1 MNKHIHIHI
10 HRTTDND
17 FKESDHPRASN
28 GQFGSGGG
36 GGKSGSSEKKKGAP
50 AIPTKHSNRGA
61 TALAQMQAASNKH
74 LEQTGKGHV
83 VKGKEATRAEAEHG
97 SAKSEYRTHAVN
109 AQTKGQAAL
118 DLHNKAEASKDPKD
132 KAAAAKA
139 VKEAYEA
146 HTAAGA
152 SHSKI
157 PFPGASERAEHH
169 AQRAAHYKKLMAQYG
184 AAPAKDPK
192 DMNDQELQE
201 YLEKTNTRQ
210 TLKRG

>member
-36 GGKSGSSEKKKGAP
+36 GGKSGSSEKKGAP

-97 SAKSEYRTHAVN
+97 SAKQSAY
-109 AQTKGQAAL
+109 KGSKP
-118 DLHNKAEASKDPKD
+118 DHIKSASAP
-132 KAAAAKA
+132 AK
-139 VKEAYEA
+139 
-146 HTAAGA
+146 
-152 SHSKI
+152 
-157 PFPGASERAEHH
+157 
-169 AQRAAHYKKLMAQYG
+169 KK
-184 AAPAKDPK
+184 PAKDPK